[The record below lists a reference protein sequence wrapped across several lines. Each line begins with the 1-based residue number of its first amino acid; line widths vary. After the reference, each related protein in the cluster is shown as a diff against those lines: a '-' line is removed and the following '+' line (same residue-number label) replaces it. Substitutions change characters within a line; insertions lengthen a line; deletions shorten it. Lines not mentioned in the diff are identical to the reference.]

1 MKRKEWK
8 KMEAVKQVGFFS
20 SSLELTSGKI
30 LAPINL
36 GTRRQRRRRIV
47 FLLMLL
53 AASRSQ
59 IGRV

>member
-1 MKRKEWK
+1 
-8 KMEAVKQVGFFS
+8 MEAVKQVGFFS